1 MLFLFIK
8 NGRNFSGRGDNN
20 FKPKPNN
27 IPPGTV
33 VDKALVTPDLYD
45 FFLCS
50 HYGIQVFK

>member
-1 MLFLFIK
+1 MLFLYIK
-8 NGRNFSGRGDNN
+8 NGRNYSGRGD
-20 FKPKPNN
+20 KPKPNN